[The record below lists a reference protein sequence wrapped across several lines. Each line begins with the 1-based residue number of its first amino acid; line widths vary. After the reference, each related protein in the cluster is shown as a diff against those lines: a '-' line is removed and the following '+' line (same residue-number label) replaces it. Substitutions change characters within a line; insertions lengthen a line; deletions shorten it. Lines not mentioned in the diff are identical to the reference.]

1 MNVKDDKLKAFTLIE
16 VLISIALISVISTA
30 YLSLMVSLDKRSTR
44 LEIEDTA
51 QSIAIEKVNEIRKMR
66 LDVDGWANIVG
77 LGTSTTERIYRYDP
91 TTGFNKID
99 PKAITSYPVSNY
111 SEFKTFCIN
120 NPDYCAYSNSTV
132 FRNTLAYSDIFS
144 VLISVKKIVGS
155 EARVITVYVGCK
167 PERNCETYVK
177 MSTVVYHY

>member
-1 MNVKDDKLKAFTLIE
+1 MDVKRSKRESFTLIE
-16 VLISIALISVISTA
+16 VLISIALISVIATA

-91 TTGFNKID
+91 TTGFNKLD
-99 PKAITSYPVSNY
+99 PKTVTISDY
-111 SEFKTFCIN
+111 SSFKTFCTNPN
-120 NPDYCAYSNSTV
+120 NVDYCTYSNSTS
-132 FRNTLAYSDIFS
+132 FRNGLDYSDVFS
-144 VLISVKKIVGS
+144 VAISSKK
-155 EARVITVYVGCK
+155 
-167 PERNCETYVK
+167 
-177 MSTVVYHY
+177 